1 MNRKP
6 KPTSRAWEKLT
17 DNDLLDLR
25 FCDLNLKI
33 EGSRIEPLV
42 DQLYQELADKGLCFE
57 PHIWISEDWFSA
69 DGIPGIAVPFFVVNN
84 RLARLE
90 RKFIL
95 EVEGFNKRDCMKLLR
110 HEAGH
115 AIDNAFRLRKSR
127 QRQKMFGLSSTPYP
141 EAYSPKAYSRK
152 FVVHLNSWYAQS
164 HPDEDWAETF
174 AVWLN
179 PKTNWK
185 KRYQNWPALQKLK
198 LVDEMMKSLQGCQP
212 PVRKKEKPGL
222 INKSRKKLK
231 TYYQNKKDY
240 LGLDEPFYLDPLLLR
255 LFSAEAEFKKKKRAA
270 TFIRN
275 ERKLIS
281 GMVARWTG
289 QYKYTINLML
299 GEVIQSCQEKK
310 LHLTKS
316 ERETRLDLV
325 GMLTAQTLNYI
336 SSGHHTIAM

>member
-1 MNRKP
+1 MSRK
-6 KPTSRAWEKLT
+6 SQSSNWSQFNDE
-17 DNDLLDLR
+17 DLLELR
-25 FCDLNLKI
+25 FCDLKLKI
-33 EGSRIEPLV
+33 QGSRIEPLV
-42 DQLYQELADKGLCFE
+42 EQLYDELADKGLRFE

-69 DGIPGIAVPFFVVNN
+69 DGIPGIAVPFFVVHE

-90 RKFIL
+90 RKLIL
-95 EVEGFNKRDCMKLLR
+95 EVEGFNQRECMKLLR

-127 QRQKMFGLSSTPYP
+127 KRQNLFGLSSTPYP

-152 FVVHLNSWYAQS
+152 YVVHLNSWYAQS

-179 PKTNWK
+179 PKSNWR
-185 KRYQNWPALQKLK
+185 KRYRNWPALKKLQ
-198 LVDEMMKSLQGCQP
+198 LVDQMMQEIAGQKP

-222 INKSRKKLK
+222 IDKSRKKLK
-231 TYYQNKKDY
+231 TYYNNKKEY
-240 LGLDEPFYLDPLLLR
+240 LGLDEPFYLDPLLVR
-255 LFSAEAEFKKKKRAA
+255 LFSTAPEFKKNKRAA
-270 TFIRN
+270 TFIRQ
-275 ERKLIS
+275 ERKLIA

-289 QYKYTINLML
+289 QYKYTIDLML
-299 GEVIQSCQEKK
+299 SEVIQSCKEKK

-316 ERETRLDLV
+316 EKETRLDLV